1 MKNKEFQTEFF
12 KQSVKILIVDDEQDT
27 LDIFRRHL
35 EDEYI
40 VDTAHSAEEALSKL
54 ANDEFHIAMTDMVM
68 PGIDGLELLTKIK
81 NRWPHVAVIV
91 ISGKATIGMAV
102 EAMKIG
108 AEEFI
113 EKPVEDLD
121 LLKIIIERILKN
133 RWQAKEIERL
143 RSILANE
150 FDRSKIVGNSL
161 EIQSLMEKVMR
172 VAPLDTTVLITGET
186 GVGKEL
192 FADLIYRNS
201 KRKDKKFVA
210 VNCGS
215 LPENLL
221 ESTLFG
227 HKKGAFTDAI
237 RDKIGYFKEA
247 DEGTLFLD
255 EITETTQS
263 FQVKL
268 LRVLEKGLIR
278 QVGGDEDIEVNVRV
292 IASTNKDIDKEVKEG
307 RFRQDLYYRLNVIH
321 LRVPTLRERR
331 EDIPLLANAFV
342 REFAQKYNKQG
353 LEISE
358 PVMSALNYHTW
369 EGNVRE
375 LRNAIEH
382 AVAMATHNKILLEDL
397 PMNIYDYHD
406 ARDNKLDL
414 YFHQQFSKAKDLF
427 EKKYIEVL
435 LTKCNGD
442 VTKAAEISGI
452 KRPNLYDKFNK
463 HNIDVNNFRKN
474 S

>member
-1 MKNKEFQTEFF
+1 MNKQEIQIEFF
-12 KQSVKILIVDDEQDT
+12 SQNSRILIVDDEQDT

-35 EDEYI
+35 EDEYT
-40 VDTAHSAEEALSKL
+40 VDTARSAEEAISKL
-54 ANDEFHIAMTDMVM
+54 ANEEFHIAMTDMIM
-68 PGIDGLELLTKIK
+68 PGIDGIELLKKIK
-81 NRWPHVAVIV
+81 TQWPHVAVIV

-121 LLKIIIERILKN
+121 LLKIIIEKILKN
-133 RWQAKEIERL
+133 RWQTEEIKRL
-143 RSILANE
+143 RNILANE

-161 EIQSLMEKVMR
+161 VIQRLMEKVMR
-172 VAPLDTTVLITGET
+172 IAPLDTTVFITGET

-201 KRKDKKFVA
+201 KRKDRKFVA

-227 HKKGAFTDAI
+227 HKKGSFTDAI

-247 DEGTLFLD
+247 DGGTLFLD
-255 EITETTQS
+255 EITETTKS

-268 LRVLEKGLIR
+268 LRVLEKGIIR

-292 IASTNKDIDKEVKEG
+292 IASTNKDIEKEVKD
-307 RFRQDLYYRLNVIH
+307 RTFRQDLYYRLNVIH
-321 LRVPTLRERR
+321 LRVPPLRERR
-331 EDIPLLANAFV
+331 EDIPLLTNAFT
-342 REFAQKYNKQG
+342 REFAEKYDKPG

-358 PVMSALNYHTW
+358 PVISAFNYHSW

-382 AVAMATHNKILLEDL
+382 AVAMARHNKILLEDL
-397 PMNIYDYHD
+397 PRNIYDSQEAHD
-406 ARDNKLDL
+406 DKLDV
-414 YFHQQFSKAKDLF
+414 YFHRHFSEAKDLF
-427 EKKYIEVL
+427 EKNYIEAL
-435 LTKCNGD
+435 LTKCDGD